1 MFHIEYINELLIL
14 SMILSSITCTFIQK
28 TKCFIPSSKLVIIY
42 SLIVN
47 IVLGILFCNTFT
59 DLTIK
64 DALWIGLFTFLG
76 ANSIYKTLVG
86 KIKTHTELRNSRLSK

>member
-28 TKCFIPSSKLVIIY
+28 TKVLIPNSKLVIIY

-47 IVLGILFCNTFT
+47 IVLSILFCRTFT
-59 DLTIK
+59 DLAIK
-64 DALWIGLFTFLG
+64 DTLWIGLFTFLG
-76 ANSIYKTLVG
+76 ANSIYKTLEG
-86 KIKTHTELRNSRLSK
+86 KLKTHTELRSSK

>member
-1 MFHIEYINELLIL
+1 MFHIEYINELLLI

-28 TKCFIPSSKLVIIY
+28 TKILIPNSKLVIVY

-47 IVLGILFCNTFT
+47 IVLGILFCHTFT

-64 DALWIGLFTFLG
+64 DTLWISLFTFLG
-76 ANSIYKTLVG
+76 SNSIYKTLEG
-86 KIKTHTELRNSRLSK
+86 KLKTHRELRSSK